1 MDVDITQYLR
11 NPLIDLDKNYFRLLS
26 SIHPKKCFNI
36 RRLSSNTFHLEM
48 KTKKKSQY
56 KKNNNKSLHELDMK
70 DINNLDIT
78 ITKGALFS
86 ENILKK
92 TYTTVNGLKNLITA
106 SSTYLIGESSS
117 HKS

>member
-1 MDVDITQYLR
+1 
-11 NPLIDLDKNYFRLLS
+11 
-26 SIHPKKCFNI
+26 
-36 RRLSSNTFHLEM
+36 
-48 KTKKKSQY
+48 
-56 KKNNNKSLHELDMK
+56 MK